1 MKNYSNIKILFL
13 GILLACKFSLYAQ
26 ENVSVEPSFEMGQG
40 LRFNFNN
47 GDYQVKIGGMIQP
60 QIAFIKDSTA
70 DASYFLN
77 SRRTYFNVS
86 GKAIKEKVSFLLQTD
101 FSLTSPL
108 MDAWV
113 CYKPYKQLSITIGQ
127 QIAFTNNREMSIM
140 ETQFQFVDRSILSTQ
155 FSSLGREF
163 GVFIESSFNLGKMIV
178 SPKAAI
184 TSGDGRNSFGL
195 SSTDYDLGGVK
206 YAGRL
211 DFLPLG
217 NFSEGN
223 EQVIADIKY
232 EPSPKI
238 VLGAAGSI
246 NKGASHSTGEGHGS
260 FLLYDTAGQNK
271 LPDYRKLY
279 YDVLIKYKGFSVLT
293 EFVIATA
300 KIEEGTYFDQT
311 GIDLVKTTEIS
322 ERLTLGTGFNTQI
335 GYVLNKKYGV
345 DVRYAKLTQEFSGN
359 VNSVL
364 QNQEEITYGFT
375 RYFNENNLKVN
386 ASFTHLKVGN
396 AATSLIGNLYVQ
408 LLF

>member
-1 MKNYSNIKILFL
+1 
-13 GILLACKFSLYAQ
+13 
-26 ENVSVEPSFEMGQG
+26 
-40 LRFNFNN
+40 
-47 GDYQVKIGGMIQP
+47 
-60 QIAFIKDSTA
+60 
-70 DASYFLN
+70 
-77 SRRTYFNVS
+77 
-86 GKAIKEKVSFLLQTD
+86 
-101 FSLTSPL
+101 
-108 MDAWV
+108 
-113 CYKPYKQLSITIGQ
+113 
-127 QIAFTNNREMSIM
+127 
-140 ETQFQFVDRSILSTQ
+140 
-155 FSSLGREF
+155 
-163 GVFIESSFNLGKMIV
+163 VFIESSFNLGKMIV

>member
-13 GILLACKFSLYAQ
+13 GILIACKVSLYAQ
-26 ENVSVEPSFEMGQG
+26 ENVSVEPTFEMGQG

-60 QIAFIKDSTA
+60 QIAFIKDSTTQ
-70 DASYFLN
+70 ASNFLN

-86 GKAIKEKVSFLLQTD
+86 GKAVKEKLSFLLQTD
-101 FSLTSPL
+101 FSLASPL

-113 CYKPYKQLSITIGQ
+113 CYKPYKQLSITMGQ
-127 QIAFTNNREMSIM
+127 QLAFTNNREMSIM
-140 ETQFQFVDRSILSTQ
+140 ETQFQFIDRSILSTQ
-155 FSSLGREF
+155 FSSTGREF

-178 SPKAAI
+178 SPKVAI
-184 TSGDGRNSFGL
+184 TSGDGRNSFGV

-206 YAGRL
+206 YAGRI
-211 DFLPLG
+211 DFYPLG

-223 EQVIADIKY
+223 EQVIADIKH
-232 EPSPKI
+232 ESTPKI

-279 YDVLIKYKGFSVLT
+279 YDILIKYKGFSVLT

-311 GIDLVKTTEIS
+311 GIDIVKTTEIS
-322 ERLTLGTGFNTQI
+322 ERLTLGTGLNAQV

-345 DVRYAKLTQEFSGN
+345 DMRYAKLIREFPGN
-359 VNSVL
+359 INSVL
-364 QNQEEITYGFT
+364 QNQEEITYGFS

-386 ASFTHLKVGN
+386 ASLTHLKVGT